1 MKSDICLFCFIEL
14 FICLCFSSWYAGGM
28 WELFL
33 SACILYSVLLFNLF
47 VYGFLLG
54 GMREFQIHMF
64 YQLVLSVSLVFSRR
78 TAPWKHLI
86 IGGLT
91 TIQSSG
97 RRLRSIRGGV
107 KKNLVFF
114 KWCLNFQDFK
124 MGCGLR
130 EAFSLV
136 TILLSNVVKVPIFDD
151 IYFNKI
157 VLPMLKILHFHKS
170 AGAHN

>member
-1 MKSDICLFCFIEL
+1 
-14 FICLCFSSWYAGGM
+14 M
-28 WELFL
+28 WELQ
-33 SACILYSVLLFNLF
+33 
-47 VYGFLLG
+47 
-54 GMREFQIHMF
+54 RQMF
-64 YQLVLSVSLVFSRR
+64 YQLVLSVLLLFSRP

-107 KKNLVFF
+107 KKNLFF
-114 KWCLNFQDFK
+114 LKWCLNFQDFK

-136 TILLSNVVKVPIFDD
+136 TILLSNVVKIPIYDD
-151 IYFNKI
+151 IYLK
-157 VLPMLKILHFHKS
+157 LKISKTFKILEYWYKVKRKHTHRLQSNLSTLSISSPCLSLTQPVASFILS
-170 AGAHN
+170 R